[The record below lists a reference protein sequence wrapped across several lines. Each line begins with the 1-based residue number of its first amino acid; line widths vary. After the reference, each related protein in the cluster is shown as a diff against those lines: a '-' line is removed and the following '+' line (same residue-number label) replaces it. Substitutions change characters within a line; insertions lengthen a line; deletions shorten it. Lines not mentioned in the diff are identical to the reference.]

1 MHIQSTCRCSWDC
14 KWSCNHSCRC
24 YIPTLGEALTIFF
37 THEDPQ
43 SRGSQRVLPHQADRI
58 SFNALISA
66 CEKCPD
72 VDGLGTLV
80 ACWCRVDADID
91 DTENNFQKCSSIYT
105 IFNIIIYCNI
115 YIYMPYANGIIPLAT
130 SWRLSPW
137 GRPCGPSLCNS
148 WKISS
153 WWEET
158 LVWVLFTIEGLSLMT
173 LCIHIYLSIIVYI
186 YIYMKLGINP
196 IEKSTYIIAMDS
208 LFVKCPCSSADSTIF
223 HGCWWNCFKFVG
235 LGFTCVDWHN
245 ESWIYRKLGTWVKCT
260 SFLLRSLWSLVLQL
274 VLVFDPTPRMMVW
287 THLYKLLLDATW
299 F

>member
-1 MHIQSTCRCSWDC
+1 MLYPHFGGGSY
-14 KWSCNHSCRC
+14 H
-24 YIPTLGEALTIFF
+24 FF

-43 SRGSQRVLPHQADRI
+43 SPGSQRVLPHQADRI

-115 YIYMPYANGIIPLAT
+115 YMPYANGIIPLAT

-148 WKISS
+148 WKISG

-158 LVWVLFTIEGLSLMT
+158 PVWVLFAIGGLSFMT
-173 LCIHIYLSIIVYI
+173 LCVYIYHCIYI
-186 YIYMKLGINP
+186 YIYIHKYDYIYTYETGYKS
-196 IEKSTYIIAMDS
+196 EKSTYIIAMDS

-223 HGCWWNCFKFVG
+223 QGCWWNCFEFVG
-235 LGFTCVDWHN
+235 VG
-245 ESWIYRKLGTWVKCT
+245 IYVRWLAQWKL
-260 SFLLRSLWSLVLQL
+260 
-274 VLVFDPTPRMMVW
+274 DI
-287 THLYKLLLDATW
+287 
-299 F
+299 

>member
-1 MHIQSTCRCSWDC
+1 MLMDYPSRDILKAVAMRSAMWAIALQLLEDFQLMGGDASLGAIHHWKFVLDDFMYTYLSLYHCV
-14 KWSCNHSCRC
+14 
-24 YIPTLGEALTIFF
+24 YIYICLC
-37 THEDPQ
+37 
-43 SRGSQRVLPHQADRI
+43 VY
-58 SFNALISA
+58 
-66 CEKCPD
+66 
-72 VDGLGTLV
+72 
-80 ACWCRVDADID
+80 
-91 DTENNFQKCSSIYT
+91 IY
-105 IFNIIIYCNI
+105 IYVYIYICI
-115 YIYMPYANGIIPLAT
+115 YIYMYIYIYVY
-130 SWRLSPW
+130 
-137 GRPCGPSLCNS
+137 
-148 WKISS
+148 I
-153 WWEET
+153 
-158 LVWVLFTIEGLSLMT
+158 
-173 LCIHIYLSIIVYI
+173 CIYIYMYIYICI